1 MQMKYRV
8 QRFDLIKAY
17 FYNLSH
23 PSRTRLMV
31 FGFSIALLVY
41 LLLRAFLAG
50 GGLLLSVLGLLLLQ
64 LLLLVSL
71 LLSYLCLLPIQFLPR

>member
-1 MQMKYRV
+1 
-8 QRFDLIKAY
+8 
-17 FYNLSH
+17 
-23 PSRTRLMV
+23 MV

-41 LLLRAFLAG
+41 LLLRAFLAD

-71 LLSYLCLLPIQFLPR
+71 LLSYLCLLSIQFLPR